1 VPFRDRTVR
10 FAGRVAI
17 AVAGTLSACLVD
29 PASADQVYKSVDA
42 QGHVIYSD
50 RPTTAGAQKT
60 QIAVQQPDPKEAER
74 LAKER
79 VLLRADDDQRS
90 RQQNDANRVKA
101 QQDSE
106 KKQRCATARSHY
118 NFLTSVNR
126 VFEPTADGNR
136 VYYTDAQ
143 ADAMRA
149 AAKRAM
155 DDACGT

>member
-1 VPFRDRTVR
+1 VLFRDCTVR

-17 AVAGTLSACLVD
+17 AAAGALSACVVY

-42 QGHVIYSD
+42 QGHVTYSD
-50 RPTTAGAQKT
+50 RPTTTGARKT
-60 QIAVQQPDPKEAER
+60 DIAVQQADPKEAER

-79 VLLRADDDQRS
+79 VLLRADDEQRI
-90 RQQNDANRVKA
+90 RKENDLNRVKA
-101 QQDSE
+101 QQDGE
-106 KKQRCATARSHY
+106 KKQRCAVARSHY
-118 NFLTSVNR
+118 NSLMSASR
-126 VFEPTADGNR
+126 LYEPAANGNR
-136 VYYTDAQ
+136 EYYTDAQ

>member
-1 VPFRDRTVR
+1 MPSVPC
-10 FAGRVAI
+10 
-17 AVAGTLSACLVD
+17 S
-29 PASADQVYKSVDA
+29 
-42 QGHVIYSD
+42 
-50 RPTTAGAQKT
+50 
-60 QIAVQQPDPKEAER
+60 
-74 LAKER
+74 
-79 VLLRADDDQRS
+79 QRS
-90 RQQNDANRVKA
+90 RQQNEANRAKA
-101 QQDSE
+101 QQDSD
-106 KKQRCATARSHY
+106 KKQRCTNARARY